1 MCVHFFCINLLY
13 VLCPFTLDLHCPS
26 LDCQVSHSLMLR
38 YGISVLKFLSKQHNI
53 AEFVL
58 FDWHSRKHLLQDMLS
73 RLPPDER
80 DMFTTGECTNEHGNT
95 YPCIRL
101 SPSSEY

>member
-1 MCVHFFCINLLY
+1 M
-13 VLCPFTLDLHCPS
+13 
-26 LDCQVSHSLMLR
+26 
-38 YGISVLKFLSKQHNI
+38 SVLKGVSKQHNI

-58 FDWHSRKHLLQDMLS
+58 YDWGRMKHLLQDMLS

-80 DMFTTGECTNEHGNT
+80 DLFTTGRYTNEHGDT

>member
-1 MCVHFFCINLLY
+1 M
-13 VLCPFTLDLHCPS
+13 T
-26 LDCQVSHSLMLR
+26 R
-38 YGISVLKFLSKQHNI
+38 YGMSVLKGLSKQHNI
-53 AEFVL
+53 VEFVL
-58 FDWHSRKHLLQDMLS
+58 YDWDWRTVVFQDMLS

-80 DMFTTGECTNEHGNT
+80 DMFTTGRYTKYDRT

>member
-1 MCVHFFCINLLY
+1 M
-13 VLCPFTLDLHCPS
+13 
-26 LDCQVSHSLMLR
+26 
-38 YGISVLKFLSKQHNI
+38 SVLKVLSKQHNI

-58 FDWHSRKHLLQDMLS
+58 YDWDGRERLLQDMLS
-73 RLPPDER
+73 GLPPDER
-80 DMFTTGECTNEHGNT
+80 DMFITGEYTDEYRYI

>member
-1 MCVHFFCINLLY
+1 M
-13 VLCPFTLDLHCPS
+13 
-26 LDCQVSHSLMLR
+26 
-38 YGISVLKFLSKQHNI
+38 SVLKGLSKQHNI

-58 FDWHSRKHLLQDMLS
+58 YDWDRRTHLPQDMLS
-73 RLPPDER
+73 RLTPDER
-80 DMFTTGECTNEHGNT
+80 DMFTIGEYTTEYSYI